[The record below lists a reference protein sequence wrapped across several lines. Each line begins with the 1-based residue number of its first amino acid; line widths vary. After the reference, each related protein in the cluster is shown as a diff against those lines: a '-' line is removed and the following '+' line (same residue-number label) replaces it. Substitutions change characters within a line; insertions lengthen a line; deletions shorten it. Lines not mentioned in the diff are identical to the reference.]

1 MLIEDIEYT
10 DSATGYGDDDS
21 VVTDTNWPD
30 PDEDIVDLDGITDD
44 AENSVNLGLLILE
57 GEDFYGGD
65 EEEEGGRD
73 DGEAGEENRQGDE
86 SVSLSVP
93 DTLFL
98 PSEVKSMA
106 ASGVT
111 YEQVESNRVK
121 DCNSLPSEVRSMAA
135 SGVSN
140 ERDKNSR
147 AKDGNSPG
155 NIRTE
160 PGSGQPSFAPGL
172 RPKPSIASGLQPGR
186 FGPFNMAQVIVIMV
200 ISLTLLSFESWRTQV
215 WKNEALRLRGELQK
229 QNSLMPFTLSLLKE
243 REALLEKRRQ
253 LEEVIERAMGRA
265 SSSSTYEDVF
275 GSDRSDDDKIL
286 SIKTCY
292 VEASLSLG
300 RCSKEWQSWWYNTPE
315 DGNGNETDNQSYDD
329 EFTTDMSKLA
339 KSFAKSLAA
348 TTTQSYMFVENAVK
362 ELSYDGI
369 KDALYRDEWIPDIVQ
384 TAPDD
389 TASNDTNDLN
399 THRNANR
406 FQRALSKMINGC
418 EGPADEVTSK
428 LSFWNW

>member
-30 PDEDIVDLDGITDD
+30 PDEDIDDLDGIKDD

-57 GEDFYGGD
+57 GEDFNSGD
-65 EEEEGGRD
+65 EEEGRRD
-73 DGEAGEENRQGDE
+73 DGEAEEENRQGGE

-111 YEQVESNRVK
+111 NEQVESNRVK

-140 ERDKNSR
+140 ELDKNNR

-155 NIRTE
+155 NIRAE
-160 PGSGQPSFAPGL
+160 PGSDHPSFSPGL
-172 RPKPSIASGLQPGR
+172 QPHPSIASGLQPGR
-186 FGPFNMAQVIVIMV
+186 FGPFNMAQVMVIMV
-200 ISLTLLSFESWRTQV
+200 ISLSLLSFESWRTQV

-243 REALLEKRRQ
+243 REALLEKQRQ
-253 LEEVIERAMGRA
+253 LEKVIERAMGRA

-315 DGNGNETDNQSYDD
+315 DGESYDD

-339 KSFAKSLAA
+339 KSFTKSLAA

-369 KDALYRDEWIPDIVQ
+369 KDALYSRVEWIPDIVQ

-389 TASNDTNDLN
+389 TASNDTDDLN
-399 THRNANR
+399 THGNANR

-418 EGPADEVTSK
+418 EGSADEVTSK

>member
-1 MLIEDIEYT
+1 MLIEDIDYT
-10 DSATGYGDDDS
+10 DRATGYGDDDS

-44 AENSVNLGLLILE
+44 AENSVNLGLLILD
-57 GEDFYGGD
+57 GEDFNGGD
-65 EEEEGGRD
+65 EEEGGRD
-73 DGEAGEENRQGDE
+73 YGEAEVKNRHGDE

-93 DTLFL
+93 ETLL
-98 PSEVKSMA
+98 
-106 ASGVT
+106 
-111 YEQVESNRVK
+111 
-121 DCNSLPSEVRSMAA
+121 LPSEVRSMAA
-135 SGVSN
+135 SCVTNEQVESNRVKDGNSLSSEVRSMAESGVSN
-140 ERDKNSR
+140 EQYKNNK
-147 AKDGNSPG
+147 AKDDYSPG
-155 NIRTE
+155 NIHTE
-160 PGSGQPSFAPGL
+160 PGPGQPSFA
-172 RPKPSIASGLQPGR
+172 SGLQHGR
-186 FGPFNMAQVIVIMV
+186 VGPFDAAQVIVLMV
-200 ISLTLLSFESWRTQV
+200 MSLILLSFESWRTQV

-229 QNSLMPFTLSLLKE
+229 QNSLLPFTLSLLKE
-243 REALLEKRRQ
+243 REALLEKQGQ

-265 SSSSTYEDVF
+265 SSGSTSYEDVL
-275 GSDRSDDDKIL
+275 GSDRSVDDKIL

-315 DGNGNETDNQSYDD
+315 DGNGNDTDNESYDD
-329 EFTTDMSKLA
+329 EFTTDLSKLA
-339 KSFAKSLAA
+339 KSFTKSLAA

-369 KDALYRDEWIPDIVQ
+369 KDALYRGEWIPDIVQ

-389 TASNDTNDLN
+389 TASNDTDDLN
-399 THRNANR
+399 THGNANR

-418 EGPADEVTSK
+418 EGSADEVTSK